1 MELEHVLVYGLVN
14 VGGEEFIPNQAEI
27 KVIFHGGMSW
37 LFCSLKVKFIWSQF
51 LKGVSQKISGF
62 GTVSSFQY
70 LLGLVVVSKNM
81 GMWILRDHTWDNYR
95 DRGWSVQ
102 RFAFLWEIT
111 LISTFQTKIESLVWG
126 AFSDRIGLLPAVTGW
141 VASCDGGPQ
150 CF

>member
-37 LFCSLKVKFIWSQF
+37 LYRSLKVEFIWGQF
-51 LKGVSQKISGF
+51 LKGVSQKISRF

-70 LLGLVVVSKNM
+70 LLGLVVVSKNT

-95 DRGWSVQ
+95 DRG
-102 RFAFLWEIT
+102 LWEISHKH
-111 LISTFQTKIESLVWG
+111 ISEKNLKFVWDFG
-126 AFSDRIGLLPAVTGW
+126 FPNPSKLQIMRRFLRFKKMKSFLH
-141 VASCDGGPQ
+141 
-150 CF
+150 